1 LLRFLQE
8 NSYSRSSC
16 VPAARLVKSI
26 ALCNRAVSPRR
37 LAAALL
43 RHADRSDDRRDRA
56 CPALAGMLGQRTMI
70 EDATLLANE
79 TATPIA
85 DSRSRLHHELAPEE
99 SYSRLFTDQVAE
111 GKIQFVVSG
120 LPHA

>member
-1 LLRFLQE
+1 
-8 NSYSRSSC
+8 
-16 VPAARLVKSI
+16 
-26 ALCNRAVSPRR
+26 
-37 LAAALL
+37 
-43 RHADRSDDRRDRA
+43 
-56 CPALAGMLGQRTMI
+56 MI

-111 GKIQFVVSG
+111 GKIQLSCPVYRMRRSAAANTAEWNGMGVGDLSSSWRSAVEAWALTNRWRSFAECDLRGRRANS
-120 LPHA
+120 